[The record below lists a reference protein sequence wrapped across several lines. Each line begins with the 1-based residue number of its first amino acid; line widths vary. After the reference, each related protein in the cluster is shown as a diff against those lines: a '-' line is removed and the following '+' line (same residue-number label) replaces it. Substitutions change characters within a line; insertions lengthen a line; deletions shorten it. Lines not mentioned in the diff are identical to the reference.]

1 MYEEILI
8 TEEMVGHKLG
18 EYVPY
23 VAYPT
28 YPTLTPTNFEEL
40 FGFRLD
46 LGLVHFFLID
56 VTKTMA
62 ARELVWKERKE
73 RS

>member
-46 LGLVHFFLID
+46 LGLVHFFD
-56 VTKTMA
+56 
-62 ARELVWKERKE
+62 
-73 RS
+73 